1 MNKYMIKGALGV
13 AALTVFGYG
22 THELNE
28 KDNTIEKLDI
38 KQAQTAKTLKKISV
52 YREIERQ
59 EFGALSTAYEQKV
72 KELKKS
78 VFKQKSYKQEVSD
91 LKKKLASLSNQSQ
104 ELKKKLD

>member
-1 MNKYMIKGALGV
+1 MKKYMKGALGV
-13 AALTVFGYG
+13 AALTVIFYG

-28 KDNTIEKLDI
+28 KDNTIEKLDS
-38 KQAQTAKTLKKISV
+38 KQAQTAKTLKKISA

-59 EFGALSTAYEQKV
+59 EFGALSTAYGQKV

-78 VFKQKSYKQEVSD
+78 TAKQKSYKQEVSD
-91 LKKKLASLSNQSQ
+91 LKKTLASLSAKSQ